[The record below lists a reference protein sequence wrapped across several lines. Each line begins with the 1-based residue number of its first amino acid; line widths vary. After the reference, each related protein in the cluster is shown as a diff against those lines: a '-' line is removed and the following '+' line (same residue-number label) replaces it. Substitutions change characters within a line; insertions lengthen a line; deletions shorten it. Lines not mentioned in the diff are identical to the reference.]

1 MNFIKNYLTWKHPL
15 KHYNKLDKCLT
26 LNFGMK
32 ENIKELAMFSIELD
46 TNFNS
51 EKINNIH
58 EHEAADNCFLVFI
71 GSKYVQ
77 DLDQVMETLE
87 IISKEIGLHPLGLF
101 MSVEN
106 NDHHSHFTN
115 YADGA
120 GFPLVKFVCIILL
133 YIFTFYRASYFG
145 TPFF

>member
-1 MNFIKNYLTWKHPL
+1 MDFVNNFLTWKHPL
-15 KHYNKLDKCLT
+15 KYYNNIENCFA
-26 LNFGMK
+26 LNFGMDYS
-32 ENIKELAMFSIELD
+32 IKGLLMFSIELD
-46 TNFNS
+46 SNFNS
-51 EKINNIH
+51 EKINNMH
-58 EHEAADNCFLVFI
+58 ELEAAENCFLVFI